1 MGRCFGITRN
11 LNRCSRIGEWKL
23 FCFEHRRQPFGWL
36 VFFVFTVLAGIAS
49 MQSAWGPSS
58 ESKPAKHARVLFVEK
73 KLILPTKE
81 GDPVR
86 ISFGLMNIGNSDAT
100 VTLKD
105 RTYYF
110 STDPAQT
117 VFKFQPAPAVE
128 IPVSAVPNAIW
139 RAEMRFDFQVTPEK
153 IEALKSG
160 KARLFFYAHGEY
172 RDATEETY
180 LLPFEEMY
188 DPMFPGNLIS
198 PPKDI
203 VFE

>member
-1 MGRCFGITRN
+1 
-11 LNRCSRIGEWKL
+11 
-23 FCFEHRRQPFGWL
+23 
-36 VFFVFTVLAGIAS
+36 